1 MTMSRSRKQTPVHG
15 ISLARSEKQDK
26 RLYNRHIRR
35 LIRILLR
42 LNPEIE
48 VLPHLREH
56 SNPWAMDKDGKS
68 RFNPV
73 EHPELMRK

>member
-1 MTMSRSRKQTPVHG
+1 MSRSRRKTPKCG
-15 ISLARSEKQDK
+15 ITNARSEKQDK
-26 RLYNRHIRR
+26 RLYNRNHRR

-56 SNPWAMDKDGKS
+56 SNPWAMDKDGKY

>member
-1 MTMSRSRKQTPVHG
+1 MSRSHRKTPKRGVTT
-15 ISLARSEKQDK
+15 ARSEKQDK
-26 RLYNRHIRR
+26 RLYNRHHRR
-35 LIRILLR
+35 LIRVLLRLR

-56 SNPWAMDKDGKS
+56 SDPWCMDKDGKT